1 MKDKLREMYE
11 NGLRGIEPSIS
22 ANGLLKAVANGWITT
37 EDAVEILGSD
47 NALET
52 VRAAKLLE
60 ISKACNAVI
69 VAGVDVPIGDR
80 RDHFNLKLEDQS
92 NINNLFRV
100 VELGGTEYPYQADDG
115 TCTVYSATEIAQIY
129 VAAQTLITGQTAYHN
144 ALKSYVNAMTDAKE
158 IAAVQYGMDL
168 LGDFHKGEGR
178 IILALQWNGR
188 PWGCGSGS
196 KGSWNNTKVQWEIC
210 EPAGHTYAGGTMV
223 GYDVAKNQGYFDRM
237 WKMVVAWN
245 VYMVKKFG
253 YPISGISDHAE
264 SYRAGYGSNHGD
276 VGQWWPKHGKSMDA
290 LRKEVQEILN
300 GETEDDDM
308 DVTRFKELWGEMRKE
323 LQDNDASAYSA
334 EAREWATKNG
344 LIAGNGTTVSGEP
357 NCMWGDILTREQFV
371 TVLYRWTQMMGK
383 A

>member
-80 RDHFNLKLEDQS
+80 RDHFN
-92 NINNLFRV
+92 INNLFRV
-100 VELGGTEYPYQADDG
+100 VELGGTEFPYQADDG

-144 ALKSYVNAMTDAKE
+144 ALKSYVNAMTDAEE

-168 LGDFHKGEGR
+168 PEPYAAALSEKMAVAQAQMEAIMQKLGG
-178 IILALQWNGR
+178 A
-188 PWGCGSGS
+188 
-196 KGSWNNTKVQWEIC
+196 
-210 EPAGHTYAGGTMV
+210 A
-223 GYDVAKNQGYFDRM
+223 
-237 WKMVVAWN
+237 
-245 VYMVKKFG
+245 
-253 YPISGISDHAE
+253 
-264 SYRAGYGSNHGD
+264 
-276 VGQWWPKHGKSMDA
+276 
-290 LRKEVQEILN
+290 
-300 GETEDDDM
+300 
-308 DVTRFKELWGEMRKE
+308 
-323 LQDNDASAYSA
+323 
-334 EAREWATKNG
+334 
-344 LIAGNGTTVSGEP
+344 
-357 NCMWGDILTREQFV
+357 
-371 TVLYRWTQMMGK
+371 
-383 A
+383 